1 MLIFKGVLL
10 GMALFLIGA
19 VMYMLLGSFL
29 GRKLIR
35 ARGIGIIS
43 ANSPF
48 LWLAFAG
55 SLAIGYFISVRGM
68 WVLEGLLLGGVMFIV
83 GTLAYGIAY
92 NRHLQKSSPHPPGTS
107 IGISVRHLY
116 PKLLVA
122 LICSLG
128 LGLAI
133 VAIWPK
139 KGIPVP

>member
-1 MLIFKGVLL
+1 MPIFKGILL
-10 GMALFLIGA
+10 GTEVFIISV
-19 VMYMLLGSFL
+19 VMYMLVTA
-29 GRKLIR
+29 LIR
-35 ARGIGIIS
+35 APGNGIVS
-43 ANSPF
+43 TNSPF

-55 SLAIGYFISVRGM
+55 SLAIGYFISVRRL
-68 WVLEGLLLGGVMFIV
+68 WIVEGTLLGLVMFIV
-83 GTLAYGIAY
+83 GTVGYGIAY

-133 VAIWPK
+133 VASWANQSELKIK
-139 KGIPVP
+139 

>member
-1 MLIFKGVLL
+1 VVIFKGVLL
-10 GMALFLIGA
+10 GMALFVIGTLI
-19 VMYMLLGSFL
+19 YMLVA
-29 GRKLIR
+29 RRLIR
-35 ARGIGIIS
+35 ASGVGIVS
-43 ANSPF
+43 TNSPF
-48 LWLAFAG
+48 LWLAFVG
-55 SLAIGYFISVRGM
+55 SLAIGYFISVRGI

-92 NRHLQKSSPHPPGTS
+92 NRHLQKLSPHSPGTS

-133 VAIWPK
+133 VASW
-139 KGIPVP
+139 VN